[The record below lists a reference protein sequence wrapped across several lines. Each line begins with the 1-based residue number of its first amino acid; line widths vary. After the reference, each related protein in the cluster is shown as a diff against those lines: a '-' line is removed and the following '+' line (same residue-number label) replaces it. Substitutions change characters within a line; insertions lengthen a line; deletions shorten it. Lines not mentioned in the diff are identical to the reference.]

1 MQFKDNEGI
10 PSKHLD
16 PERLGK
22 SMRLAIVVLLI
33 IAYSFATGYIGYT
46 VFSNIPQLVEN
57 RILLWT
63 VAVGFVLSVIPVIF
77 IGVTVRYQI
86 PKPNTAL
93 FITNKSKNN
102 IAFAGGLWVNTVID
116 TVREIPLNTMRI
128 DIVGEGVL
136 AHDFRRCD
144 VDVSFY
150 LRIFPDEDDINKA
163 AQFFDD
169 NLITSETMQMYFEP
183 KLESILKSVV
193 AECDTTDITQ
203 KRQNFIDKVHDTC
216 RDKLKSQYG
225 IILEYIDINKVNQN
239 PDDLRSD

>member
-1 MQFKDNEGI
+1 MLLYPYEV
-10 PSKHLD
+10 
-16 PERLGK
+16 ERIRKLIR
-22 SMRLAIVVLLI
+22 SNIVILVLI
-33 IAYSFATGYIGYT
+33 VISFAFGYFGYT
-46 VFSNIPQLVEN
+46 YFSGLPQLAEKG
-57 RILLWT
+57 ILLWT
-63 VAVGFVLSVIPVIF
+63 VAIGLVLSVIPVIF

-128 DIVGEGVL
+128 DIVGDGVL
-136 AHDFRRCD
+136 THDFKRCD

-183 KLESILKSVV
+183 KLESSLKSVV
-193 AECDTTDITQ
+193 AECDNTDITQ
-203 KRQNFIDKVHDTC
+203 KRQKFIDKVHDTC
-216 RDKLKSQYG
+216 NDNLKSQYG
-225 IILEYIDINKVNQN
+225 IILEYIHINKVNQN
-239 PDDLRSD
+239 PDDLRGD